1 MEYTIDADRTVDRRP
16 HDRLVRLPFEPPSQ
30 SAWIVDSTNR
40 VTGHISLAGPILKM
54 PVGGKLINFEM
65 HRYFGPIP
73 LRNDGEVRGRIPRGF
88 WDAFEAWTRIGKPL
102 LGNVC
107 CVE

>member
-1 MEYTIDADRTVDRRP
+1 MENATSAAPVE
-16 HDRLVRLPFEPPSQ
+16 RLVRLPFEPPSQ

-40 VTGHISLAGPILKM
+40 VTGHVSLAGPILKM
-54 PVGGKLINFEM
+54 PIGSKLIDFEM

-73 LRNDGEVRGRIPRGF
+73 LRKDGEVRERIPRGF
-88 WDAFEAWTRIGKPL
+88 WDAFEAWDKVGRLMSGDI
-102 LGNVC
+102 C